1 MKAEEFEQATDI
13 GGISIIALKGA
24 LSHKA
29 APKHFMFT
37 DVEEVPECL
46 NLPIGDLVSASQFHR
61 LVDTPW
67 DLPNDAEV
75 GDVHPCRDGKLFI
88 FASDT
93 WVLLTNA

>member
-24 LSHKA
+24 LSHKT
-29 APKHFMFT
+29 APEHIMFT
-37 DVEEVPECL
+37 DVEEIPSCL
-46 NLPIGDLVSASQFHR
+46 NESIGDLMSSSQFHR

-67 DLPNDAEV
+67 DLKKDAEV
-75 GDVHPCRDGKLFI
+75 GDVHPCRDGKLFLRT
-88 FASDT
+88 SDT